1 MINADKIVAQF
12 IELLEQNEYFADKK
26 IVSAFTRSIKPTVMK
41 RVYIACGMLE
51 LNADNVALGEEV
63 KAGSVK
69 LFADIY
75 VPWKITDFDI
85 QQAVC
90 KIVKSAEDFCISSV
104 YASEQY
110 QDSDTQCIVQRVV
123 LTISDIMTFDS

>member
-1 MINADKIVAQF
+1 MINAEKIVSEL
-12 IELLEQNEYFADKK
+12 IEVLEQNEYFSDKN
-26 IVSAFTRSIKPTVMK
+26 IVPAFTRAVKPTVMK

-51 LNADNVALGEEV
+51 LNADNSAVGEDV

-75 VPWKITDFDI
+75 VPWKITDFDM

-90 KIVKSAEDFCISSV
+90 KIVSGVEGFCITSV
-104 YASEQY
+104 YAGEQY

-123 LTISDIMTFDS
+123 LTISDIMNFES